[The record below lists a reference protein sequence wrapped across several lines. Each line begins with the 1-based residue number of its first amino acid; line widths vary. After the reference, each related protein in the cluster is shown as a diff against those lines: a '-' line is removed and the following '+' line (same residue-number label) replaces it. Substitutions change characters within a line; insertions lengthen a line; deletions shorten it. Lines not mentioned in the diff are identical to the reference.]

1 MFLAVLTGLIS
12 CNQIESEDLFYDDYD
27 TSFQSVWID
36 TELNL
41 NNSNCIFNINSE
53 LNEIGISHNSLLEE
67 FFDLTN
73 NLESLESS
81 ESISFLNQQEN
92 IISSISFPLDS
103 ILSPNEFDFYNF
115 VNSYSYFS
123 DGVKFYMVEL
133 LDHIYN
139 GLNVNSLNI
148 LRDNIMSDSELLD
161 FEKEALE
168 IGIIIALYS
177 DCYWSTNFG
186 DWSQTRSAAGD
197 IVGADVIGGV
207 ATAICLG
214 LGVAVPPA
222 GVAAGAV
229 VAGTAFASS
238 AATGIWKAGRWL
250 YRDIGR
256 NTGWW

>member
-1 MFLAVLTGLIS
+1 
-12 CNQIESEDLFYDDYD
+12 
-27 TSFQSVWID
+27 
-36 TELNL
+36 
-41 NNSNCIFNINSE
+41 
-53 LNEIGISHNSLLEE
+53 
-67 FFDLTN
+67 
-73 NLESLESS
+73 
-81 ESISFLNQQEN
+81 
-92 IISSISFPLDS
+92 
-103 ILSPNEFDFYNF
+103 
-115 VNSYSYFS
+115 
-123 DGVKFYMVEL
+123 MVEL